1 MFATLTPLHRRNTKR
16 ALFAVAFALAA
27 LFQVAL
33 SLAQGVPQPGT
44 VEWIDDFSSGSP
56 VPGSA
61 VPIENYRDP
70 NGVSYTADA
79 GWKGAGTNQCN
90 GWILNSGTATPGAD
104 TGCNTNAGRTGT
116 AANTDIAWNFLKAM
130 ATVLG
135 LYQGMSSIDAANNN
149 VLASMTNPPSSG
161 SYTTISATYPV
172 QIQADSVLSVTT
184 GHYYIAKA
192 DFAEIHCNNDT
203 YKPVTSPPT
212 VWNDATETISL
223 LDGLAL
229 TPLVQSPTIKPCDD
243 APANFFAR
251 TSAGTPVYIT
261 TGSTSAWLADGSASS
276 VGIRISNATPQ
287 TTGNDVALDNLQII
301 DVTPQLDEE
310 FSSGSALVGN
320 TVTLTFTI
328 TNTDDLLAKD
338 GWSFDEELPTGLN
351 FATSLNFTS
360 TCPSGSYSLSGS
372 ILTISGDLGD
382 NMASCTVS
390 VDVTSATPATYINDD
405 ASNVTSLSGLL
416 SPSSTS
422 VIFMGPL
429 KGPAPDPVP
438 TGKALPWLLL
448 MLLTATAWYALPK
461 TRRNR

>member
-16 ALFAVAFALAA
+16 ALFTVAFALAA
-27 LFQVAL
+27 LFQVAP

-61 VPIENYRDP
+61 VPIENYHDP

-79 GWKGAGTNQCN
+79 GWRSTANQCN
-90 GWILNSGTATPGAD
+90 GWILNSGTAIPGTD
-104 TGCNTNAGRTGT
+104 TGCNTNAGRTGGSGT
-116 AANTDIAWNFLKAM
+116 PAPTDTAWNFLKAM

-135 LYQGMSSIDAANNN
+135 LYQGMPTGDASNNN
-149 VLASMTNPPSSG
+149 VLASMTNPG
-161 SYTTISATYPV
+161 AGATNITTTL
-172 QIQADSVLSVTT
+172 QIQANSVFAVTT
-184 GHYYIAKA
+184 GRYYIATA
-192 DFAEIHCNNDT
+192 DFAEIHCSADT
-203 YKPVTSPPT
+203 YRPSGTT
-212 VWNDATETISL
+212 WYEAAETISL
-223 LDGLAL
+223 LDDS
-229 TPLVQSPTIKPCDD
+229 TPPVPLVQSPTIKPCDD
-243 APANFFAR
+243 APNSFYMK
-251 TSAGTPVYIT
+251 TSAGTPVYAT
-261 TGSTSAWLADGSASS
+261 TGSTSAWLADGSASL
-276 VGIRISNATPQ
+276 VGIRITNATTQ
-287 TTGNDVALDNLQII
+287 TPGNDVTLDNLQII

-310 FSSGSALVGN
+310 FSSGSALVGD

-351 FATSLNFTS
+351 FATSLNFT
-360 TCPSGSYSLSGS
+360 TDCPSGSYSLSGS
-372 ILTISGDLGD
+372 ILTISGNLGN

-390 VDVTSATPATYINDD
+390 VDVTSSTPATYINDD

-416 SPSSTS
+416 SPNSTS